1 MGGSVTARDKETA
14 ASEGFAPRTAAVRT
28 RRGAVADCM
37 FRRFILVFAL
47 LCGMIL
53 PLGGCSVDTGTSP
66 EDFSKAAREHGL
78 TVKDLGDGCSNAAN
92 VIGSDLSD
100 LSDEI
105 TFKSCS
111 AAADSSEDGIVVIYV
126 EALDPIDA
134 KKSLNNYSG
143 YLKSKVTNM
152 TNVPNGLE
160 FSYSEDWG
168 AIYAKRYSILFA
180 LASTANRDRAKAF
193 SQSMGY
199 GVKSIDSHDLVR
211 PACYALAF
219 VIGVISY
226 VWKMFRQ
233 KRQAA
238 RMARLAW
245 QQQATAPSMP
255 MSTGSVAM
263 PVMPTNATF
272 TPNVPAAS
280 VPDVNV
286 PATSVPGAGVGMPM
300 SPDLSQTQFGTFQPQ
315 YPAQPQYAGQQQFL
329 PQPQADEPM
338 REQSQNVYQPQT
350 FEPLSFEPQS
360 AGSQSSGSQP
370 LEPQSFAPQSFT
382 PQSPEPQAL
391 EPQTFEPQTFFP
403 QPSPDQ
409 QLSALQFGV
418 PSQDA
423 ESVPDAP
430 QLFQPQSFE
439 PQSFTAQPSGIQ
451 PDDDQSQYPERQ

>member
-14 ASEGFAPRTAAVRT
+14 ASEGFAPRAAAMRT
-28 RRGAVADCM
+28 RRGAGADCAL
-37 FRRFILVFAL
+37 RRFILVFAL

-66 EDFSKAAREHGL
+66 EDFSKAAREHGMM
-78 TVKDLGDGCSNAAN
+78 VKDLGDGCSNAAN

-160 FSYSEDWG
+160 FSYSGDWG
-168 AIYAKRYSILFA
+168 AVYAKRYSILFA
-180 LASTANRDRAKAF
+180 LAGTANRDRAKAF

-199 GVKSIDSHDLVR
+199 GVKSIDSHDLIR

-233 KRQAA
+233 KGQAA

-255 MSTGSVAM
+255 MST
-263 PVMPTNATF
+263 
-272 TPNVPAAS
+272 
-280 VPDVNV
+280 
-286 PATSVPGAGVGMPM
+286 
-300 SPDLSQTQFGTFQPQ
+300 DLSQTQFGTFQPQ
-315 YPAQPQYAGQQQFL
+315 YPAQPQYAARQQFL

-338 REQSQNVYQPQT
+338 QEQS
-350 FEPLSFEPQS
+350 
-360 AGSQSSGSQP
+360 
-370 LEPQSFAPQSFT
+370 
-382 PQSPEPQAL
+382 
-391 EPQTFEPQTFFP
+391 QTFFP
-403 QPSPDQ
+403 QPIPDQ
-409 QLSALQFGV
+409 SSALQFDV
-418 PSQDA
+418 SSQNA
-423 ESVPDAP
+423 GSVPDAP
-430 QLFQPQSFE
+430 QLFDHSRSPLSHLIF
-439 PQSFTAQPSGIQ
+439 SRMTTSRDILTSRNIPSGSRRVGRAWAMSGCRHELAQ
-451 PDDDQSQYPERQ
+451 

>member
-1 MGGSVTARDKETA
+1 MGGSVTARDEETA
-14 ASEGFAPRTAAVRT
+14 ASEGFVPRTAVVCT
-28 RRGAVADCM
+28 RRGAGVDCM

-66 EDFSKAAREHGL
+66 EDFSKAAREHGMM
-78 TVKDLGDGCSNAAN
+78 VKDLGDGCSNAAN

-111 AAADSSEDGIVVIYV
+111 AAADSSEDGIVMIYV

-134 KKSLNNYSG
+134 EKSLNNYSG
-143 YLKSKVTNM
+143 YLKSKVINM

-160 FSYSEDWG
+160 FSYSGDWG

-180 LASTANRDRAKAF
+180 LAGTANRDRAKAF

-199 GVKSIDSHDLVR
+199 GVKSIDSHDLIR

-233 KRQAA
+233 KGQAA

-255 MSTGSVAM
+255 MST
-263 PVMPTNATF
+263 
-272 TPNVPAAS
+272 
-280 VPDVNV
+280 
-286 PATSVPGAGVGMPM
+286 
-300 SPDLSQTQFGTFQPQ
+300 DLSQTQFGTFQPQ
-315 YPAQPQYAGQQQFL
+315 YPAQPQYAARQQFL

-338 REQSQNVYQPQT
+338 QEQS
-350 FEPLSFEPQS
+350 
-360 AGSQSSGSQP
+360 
-370 LEPQSFAPQSFT
+370 
-382 PQSPEPQAL
+382 
-391 EPQTFEPQTFFP
+391 QTFFP
-403 QPSPDQ
+403 QPIPDQ
-409 QLSALQFGV
+409 SSALQFDV
-418 PSQDA
+418 SSQNA
-423 ESVPDAP
+423 GSVPDAP
-430 QLFQPQSFE
+430 QLFDHSRSPLSHLIF
-439 PQSFTAQPSGIQ
+439 SRMTTSRDILTSRNIPSGSRRVGRAWAMSGCRHELAQ
-451 PDDDQSQYPERQ
+451 

>member
-1 MGGSVTARDKETA
+1 MGGSVTARDEETA
-14 ASEGFAPRTAAVRT
+14 ASEGFVPRTAVVCT
-28 RRGAVADCM
+28 RRGAGVDCM

-66 EDFSKAAREHGL
+66 EDFSKEAREHGL
-78 TVKDLGDGCSNAAN
+78 TVEDLGHGCSNAAN

-111 AAADSSEDGIVVIYV
+111 AAADSSEDGIVMIYV

-134 KKSLNNYSG
+134 EKSLNNYSG
-143 YLKSKVTNM
+143 YLKSKVINM

-160 FSYSEDWG
+160 FSYSGDWG

-180 LASTANRDRAKAF
+180 LAGTANRDRAKAF

-199 GVKSIDSHDLVR
+199 GVKSIDSHDLIR

-255 MSTGSVAM
+255 MST
-263 PVMPTNATF
+263 
-272 TPNVPAAS
+272 
-280 VPDVNV
+280 
-286 PATSVPGAGVGMPM
+286 
-300 SPDLSQTQFGTFQPQ
+300 DLSQTQFGTFQPQ
-315 YPAQPQYAGQQQFL
+315 YPAQPQYAARQQFL

-338 REQSQNVYQPQT
+338 QEQS
-350 FEPLSFEPQS
+350 
-360 AGSQSSGSQP
+360 
-370 LEPQSFAPQSFT
+370 
-382 PQSPEPQAL
+382 
-391 EPQTFEPQTFFP
+391 QTFFP
-403 QPSPDQ
+403 QPIPDQ
-409 QLSALQFGV
+409 SSALQFDV
-418 PSQDA
+418 SSQNA
-423 ESVPDAP
+423 GSVPDAP
-430 QLFQPQSFE
+430 QLFDHSRSPLSHLIF
-439 PQSFTAQPSGIQ
+439 SRMTTSRDILTSRNIPSGSRRVGRAWAMSGCRHELAQ
-451 PDDDQSQYPERQ
+451 

>member
-1 MGGSVTARDKETA
+1 M
-14 ASEGFAPRTAAVRT
+14 
-28 RRGAVADCM
+28 
-37 FRRFILVFAL
+37 
-47 LCGMIL
+47 
-53 PLGGCSVDTGTSP
+53 
-66 EDFSKAAREHGL
+66 
-78 TVKDLGDGCSNAAN
+78 
-92 VIGSDLSD
+92 
-100 LSDEI
+100 
-105 TFKSCS
+105 
-111 AAADSSEDGIVVIYV
+111 IYV

-134 KKSLNNYSG
+134 EKSLNNYSG
-143 YLKSKVTNM
+143 YLKSKVINM

-160 FSYSEDWG
+160 FSYSGDWG

-180 LASTANRDRAKAF
+180 LAGTANRDRAKAF

-199 GVKSIDSHDLVR
+199 GVKSIDSHDLIR

-263 PVMPTNATF
+263 PVMPTNDTF

-286 PATSVPGAGVGMPM
+286 PTTSVPGAGVGMPM

-315 YPAQPQYAGQQQFL
+315 YPAQPQYTGQQQFL
-329 PQPQADEPM
+329 PQPQTDEPM

-360 AGSQSSGSQP
+360 AGSQSSGSQSSGSQP

-382 PQSPEPQAL
+382 QQSPEPQAL

-418 PSQDA
+418 SSQNA
-423 ESVPDAP
+423 GSAPDAP

>member
-14 ASEGFAPRTAAVRT
+14 ASEGFAPRAAAMRT
-28 RRGAVADCM
+28 RRGAGADCAL
-37 FRRFILVFAL
+37 RRFILVFAL

-66 EDFSKAAREHGL
+66 EDFSKEAREHGL
-78 TVKDLGDGCSNAAN
+78 TVEDLGHGCSNAAN

-160 FSYSEDWG
+160 FSYSGDWG
-168 AIYAKRYSILFA
+168 AVYAKRYSILFA
-180 LASTANRDRAKAF
+180 LAGTANRDRAKAF

-199 GVKSIDSHDLVR
+199 GVKSIDSHDLIR

-233 KRQAA
+233 KGQAA

-255 MSTGSVAM
+255 MST
-263 PVMPTNATF
+263 
-272 TPNVPAAS
+272 
-280 VPDVNV
+280 
-286 PATSVPGAGVGMPM
+286 
-300 SPDLSQTQFGTFQPQ
+300 DLSQTQFGTFQPQ
-315 YPAQPQYAGQQQFL
+315 YTAQPQYAARQQFL

-338 REQSQNVYQPQT
+338 QEQS
-350 FEPLSFEPQS
+350 
-360 AGSQSSGSQP
+360 
-370 LEPQSFAPQSFT
+370 
-382 PQSPEPQAL
+382 
-391 EPQTFEPQTFFP
+391 QTFFP
-403 QPSPDQ
+403 QPIPDQ
-409 QLSALQFGV
+409 SSALQFDV
-418 PSQDA
+418 SSQNA
-423 ESVPDAP
+423 GSVPDAP
-430 QLFQPQSFE
+430 QLFDHSRSPLSHLIF
-439 PQSFTAQPSGIQ
+439 SRMTTSRDILTSRNIPSGSRRVGRAWAMSGCRHELAQ
-451 PDDDQSQYPERQ
+451 

>member
-1 MGGSVTARDKETA
+1 MGGSVTARDEETA
-14 ASEGFAPRTAAVRT
+14 ASEGFVPRTAVVCT
-28 RRGAVADCM
+28 RRGAGVDCM

-66 EDFSKAAREHGL
+66 EDFSKEAREHGL
-78 TVKDLGDGCSNAAN
+78 TVEDLGHGCSNAAN

-111 AAADSSEDGIVVIYV
+111 AAADSSEDGIVMIYV

-134 KKSLNNYSG
+134 EKSLNNYSG
-143 YLKSKVTNM
+143 YLKSKVINM

-160 FSYSEDWG
+160 FSYSGDWG

-180 LASTANRDRAKAF
+180 LAGTANRDRAKAF

-199 GVKSIDSHDLVR
+199 GVKSIDSHDLIR

-233 KRQAA
+233 KGQAA

-255 MSTGSVAM
+255 MST
-263 PVMPTNATF
+263 
-272 TPNVPAAS
+272 
-280 VPDVNV
+280 
-286 PATSVPGAGVGMPM
+286 
-300 SPDLSQTQFGTFQPQ
+300 DLSQTQFGTFQPQ
-315 YPAQPQYAGQQQFL
+315 YPAQPQYAARQQFL

-338 REQSQNVYQPQT
+338 QEQS
-350 FEPLSFEPQS
+350 
-360 AGSQSSGSQP
+360 
-370 LEPQSFAPQSFT
+370 
-382 PQSPEPQAL
+382 
-391 EPQTFEPQTFFP
+391 QTFFP
-403 QPSPDQ
+403 QPIPDQ
-409 QLSALQFGV
+409 SSALQFDV
-418 PSQDA
+418 SSQNA
-423 ESVPDAP
+423 GYVPDAP
-430 QLFQPQSFE
+430 QLFDHSRSPLSHLIF
-439 PQSFTAQPSGIQ
+439 SRMTTSRDILTSRNIPSGSRRVGRAWAMSGCRHELAQ
-451 PDDDQSQYPERQ
+451 

>member
-1 MGGSVTARDKETA
+1 MGGSVTARDEETA
-14 ASEGFAPRTAAVRT
+14 ASEGFVPRTAVVCT
-28 RRGAVADCM
+28 RRGAGVDCM

-66 EDFSKAAREHGL
+66 EDFSKEAREHGL
-78 TVKDLGDGCSNAAN
+78 TVEDLGDGCSNAAN

-111 AAADSSEDGIVVIYV
+111 AAADSSEDGIVMIYV

-134 KKSLNNYSG
+134 EKSLNSYSG

-160 FSYSEDWG
+160 FSYSGDWG

-180 LASTANRDRAKAF
+180 VAGTANRDRAKAF

-199 GVKSIDSHDLVR
+199 GVKSIDSHDLIR

-233 KRQAA
+233 KGQAA

-255 MSTGSVAM
+255 MSTDLSQARSSRNIRRSHNTRRDSSSCLSRRPM
-263 PVMPTNATF
+263 NRCRSSRRP
-272 TPNVPAAS
+272 S
-280 VPDVNV
+280 SRSRSR
-286 PATSVPGAGVGMPM
+286 TSRPHCSSTSRPRM
-300 SPDLSQTQFGTFQPQ
+300 PDLSLMLRSCSTTVVHRSAIW
-315 YPAQPQYAGQQQFL
+315 Y
-329 PQPQADEPM
+329 
-338 REQSQNVYQPQT
+338 
-350 FEPLSFEPQS
+350 S
-360 AGSQSSGSQP
+360 AG
-370 LEPQSFAPQSFT
+370 
-382 PQSPEPQAL
+382 
-391 EPQTFEPQTFFP
+391 
-403 QPSPDQ
+403 
-409 QLSALQFGV
+409 
-418 PSQDA
+418 
-423 ESVPDAP
+423 
-430 QLFQPQSFE
+430 
-439 PQSFTAQPSGIQ
+439 
-451 PDDDQSQYPERQ
+451 

>member
-14 ASEGFAPRTAAVRT
+14 ASEGFAPRAAAMRT
-28 RRGAVADCM
+28 RRGAGADCAL
-37 FRRFILVFAL
+37 RRFILVFAL

-160 FSYSEDWG
+160 FSYSGDWG
-168 AIYAKRYSILFA
+168 AVYAKRYSILFA

-226 VWKMFRQ
+226 VWKMIRQ

-255 MSTGSVAM
+255 MS
-263 PVMPTNATF
+263 
-272 TPNVPAAS
+272 
-280 VPDVNV
+280 
-286 PATSVPGAGVGMPM
+286 
-300 SPDLSQTQFGTFQPQ
+300 PDLSQTQFGTFQPQ
-315 YPAQPQYAGQQQFL
+315 YPAQPQYTGQQQFL
-329 PQPQADEPM
+329 PQPQTDEPM

-360 AGSQSSGSQP
+360 AGSQSSGSQSSGSQP

-439 PQSFTAQPSGIQ
+439 PQSFTAQPSDIQ
-451 PDDDQSQYPERQ
+451 PDDGQPRYPDQSQYPERQ

>member
-1 MGGSVTARDKETA
+1 MGGSVTARDEETA
-14 ASEGFAPRTAAVRT
+14 ASEGFVPRTAVVCT
-28 RRGAVADCM
+28 RRGAGVDCM

-66 EDFSKAAREHGL
+66 EDFSKEAREHGL
-78 TVKDLGDGCSNAAN
+78 TVEDLGHGCSNAAN

-111 AAADSSEDGIVVIYV
+111 AAADSSEDGIVMIYV

-134 KKSLNNYSG
+134 EKLLNNYSG

-160 FSYSEDWG
+160 FSYSGDWG

-180 LASTANRDRAKAF
+180 LAGTANRDRAKAF

-199 GVKSIDSHDLVR
+199 GVKSIDSHDLIR

-233 KRQAA
+233 KGQAA

-255 MSTGSVAM
+255 MST
-263 PVMPTNATF
+263 
-272 TPNVPAAS
+272 
-280 VPDVNV
+280 
-286 PATSVPGAGVGMPM
+286 
-300 SPDLSQTQFGTFQPQ
+300 DLSQAQFGTFQPQ
-315 YPAQPQYAGQQQFL
+315 YPAQPQYAARQQFL

-338 REQSQNVYQPQT
+338 QEQS
-350 FEPLSFEPQS
+350 
-360 AGSQSSGSQP
+360 
-370 LEPQSFAPQSFT
+370 
-382 PQSPEPQAL
+382 
-391 EPQTFEPQTFFP
+391 QTFFP
-403 QPSPDQ
+403 QPIPDQ
-409 QLSALQFGV
+409 SSALQFDV
-418 PSQDA
+418 SSQNA
-423 ESVPDAP
+423 GSVPDAP
-430 QLFQPQSFE
+430 QLFDHSRSPLSHLVF
-439 PQSFTAQPSGIQ
+439 SRMTTSRDILTSRNIPSGSRRVGRAWAMSGCRHELAQ
-451 PDDDQSQYPERQ
+451 

>member
-1 MGGSVTARDKETA
+1 MGGSVTARDEETA
-14 ASEGFAPRTAAVRT
+14 ASEGFVPRTAVVCT
-28 RRGAVADCM
+28 RRGAGVDCM

-66 EDFSKAAREHGL
+66 EDFSKEAREHGL
-78 TVKDLGDGCSNAAN
+78 TVEDLGHGCSNAAN

-111 AAADSSEDGIVVIYV
+111 AAADSSEDGIVMIYV

-134 KKSLNNYSG
+134 EKSLNNYSG
-143 YLKSKVTNM
+143 YLKSKVINM

-160 FSYSEDWG
+160 FSYSGDWG

-180 LASTANRDRAKAF
+180 LAGTANRDRAKAF

-199 GVKSIDSHDLVR
+199 GVKSIDSHDLIR

-233 KRQAA
+233 KGQAA

-255 MSTGSVAM
+255 MST
-263 PVMPTNATF
+263 
-272 TPNVPAAS
+272 
-280 VPDVNV
+280 
-286 PATSVPGAGVGMPM
+286 
-300 SPDLSQTQFGTFQPQ
+300 DLSQTQFGTFQPQ
-315 YPAQPQYAGQQQFL
+315 YPAQPQYAARQQFL

-338 REQSQNVYQPQT
+338 QEQS
-350 FEPLSFEPQS
+350 
-360 AGSQSSGSQP
+360 
-370 LEPQSFAPQSFT
+370 
-382 PQSPEPQAL
+382 
-391 EPQTFEPQTFFP
+391 QTFFP
-403 QPSPDQ
+403 QPIPDQ
-409 QLSALQFGV
+409 SSALQFDV
-418 PSQDA
+418 SSQNA
-423 ESVPDAP
+423 GSVPDAP
-430 QLFQPQSFE
+430 QLFDHSRSPLSHLIF
-439 PQSFTAQPSGIQ
+439 SRMTTSRDILNSRNIPSGSRRVGRAWAMSGCRHELAQ
-451 PDDDQSQYPERQ
+451 

>member
-1 MGGSVTARDKETA
+1 MGGSVTVRDEETA
-14 ASEGFAPRTAAVRT
+14 ASEGFAPRAAAVRT

-66 EDFSKAAREHGL
+66 EDFSKAAREHGM

-211 PACYALAF
+211 PA
-219 VIGVISY
+219 GV
-226 VWKMFRQ
+226 
-233 KRQAA
+233 
-238 RMARLAW
+238 
-245 QQQATAPSMP
+245 
-255 MSTGSVAM
+255 
-263 PVMPTNATF
+263 
-272 TPNVPAAS
+272 
-280 VPDVNV
+280 
-286 PATSVPGAGVGMPM
+286 
-300 SPDLSQTQFGTFQPQ
+300 
-315 YPAQPQYAGQQQFL
+315 
-329 PQPQADEPM
+329 
-338 REQSQNVYQPQT
+338 
-350 FEPLSFEPQS
+350 
-360 AGSQSSGSQP
+360 
-370 LEPQSFAPQSFT
+370 
-382 PQSPEPQAL
+382 
-391 EPQTFEPQTFFP
+391 
-403 QPSPDQ
+403 
-409 QLSALQFGV
+409 
-418 PSQDA
+418 
-423 ESVPDAP
+423 
-430 QLFQPQSFE
+430 
-439 PQSFTAQPSGIQ
+439 
-451 PDDDQSQYPERQ
+451 

>member
-1 MGGSVTARDKETA
+1 MGGSVTARDEETA
-14 ASEGFAPRTAAVRT
+14 ASEGFVPRTAVVCT
-28 RRGAVADCM
+28 RRGAGVDCM

-66 EDFSKAAREHGL
+66 EDFSKEVREHGL
-78 TVKDLGDGCSNAAN
+78 TVEDLGHGCSNAAN

-111 AAADSSEDGIVVIYV
+111 AAADSSEDGIVMIYV

-134 KKSLNNYSG
+134 EKSLNNYSG
-143 YLKSKVTNM
+143 YLKSKVINM

-160 FSYSEDWG
+160 FSYSGDWG

-180 LASTANRDRAKAF
+180 LAGTANRDRAKAF

-199 GVKSIDSHDLVR
+199 GVKSIDSHDLIR

-233 KRQAA
+233 KGQAA

-255 MSTGSVAM
+255 MST
-263 PVMPTNATF
+263 
-272 TPNVPAAS
+272 
-280 VPDVNV
+280 
-286 PATSVPGAGVGMPM
+286 
-300 SPDLSQTQFGTFQPQ
+300 DLSQTQFGTFQPQ
-315 YPAQPQYAGQQQFL
+315 YPAQPQYAARQQFL

-338 REQSQNVYQPQT
+338 QEQS
-350 FEPLSFEPQS
+350 
-360 AGSQSSGSQP
+360 
-370 LEPQSFAPQSFT
+370 
-382 PQSPEPQAL
+382 
-391 EPQTFEPQTFFP
+391 QTFFP
-403 QPSPDQ
+403 QPIPDQ
-409 QLSALQFGV
+409 SSALQFDV
-418 PSQDA
+418 SSQNA
-423 ESVPDAP
+423 GSAPDAP
-430 QLFQPQSFE
+430 QLFDHSRSPLSHLVF
-439 PQSFTAQPSGIQ
+439 SRMTTSRDILTSRNIPSGSRRVGRAWAMSGCRHELAQ
-451 PDDDQSQYPERQ
+451 

>member
-14 ASEGFAPRTAAVRT
+14 ASEGFAPRAAAMRT
-28 RRGAVADCM
+28 RRGAGADCAL
-37 FRRFILVFAL
+37 RRFILVFAL

-66 EDFSKAAREHGL
+66 EDFSKEAREHGL
-78 TVKDLGDGCSNAAN
+78 TVEDLGHGCSNAAN

-111 AAADSSEDGIVVIYV
+111 AAADSSEDGIVMIYV

-134 KKSLNNYSG
+134 EKSLNNYSG
-143 YLKSKVTNM
+143 YLKSKVINM

-160 FSYSEDWG
+160 FSYSGDWG

-180 LASTANRDRAKAF
+180 LAGTANRDRAKAF

-199 GVKSIDSHDLVR
+199 GVKSIDSHDLIR

-233 KRQAA
+233 KGQAA

-255 MSTGSVAM
+255 MST
-263 PVMPTNATF
+263 
-272 TPNVPAAS
+272 
-280 VPDVNV
+280 
-286 PATSVPGAGVGMPM
+286 
-300 SPDLSQTQFGTFQPQ
+300 DLSQTQFGTFQPQ
-315 YPAQPQYAGQQQFL
+315 YPAQPQYAARQQFL

-338 REQSQNVYQPQT
+338 QEQS
-350 FEPLSFEPQS
+350 
-360 AGSQSSGSQP
+360 
-370 LEPQSFAPQSFT
+370 
-382 PQSPEPQAL
+382 
-391 EPQTFEPQTFFP
+391 QTFFP
-403 QPSPDQ
+403 QPIPDQ
-409 QLSALQFGV
+409 SSALQFDV
-418 PSQDA
+418 SSQNA
-423 ESVPDAP
+423 GSVPDAP
-430 QLFQPQSFE
+430 QLFDHSRSPLSHLIF
-439 PQSFTAQPSGIQ
+439 SRMTTSRDILTSRNIPSGSRRVGRAWAMSGCRHELAQ
-451 PDDDQSQYPERQ
+451 

>member
-1 MGGSVTARDKETA
+1 MGGSVTARDEETA
-14 ASEGFAPRTAAVRT
+14 ASEGFVPRTAVVCT
-28 RRGAVADCM
+28 RRGAGVDCM

-66 EDFSKAAREHGL
+66 EDFSKAAREHGMM
-78 TVKDLGDGCSNAAN
+78 VKDLGDGCSNAAN

-160 FSYSEDWG
+160 FSYSGDWG
-168 AIYAKRYSILFA
+168 AVYAKRYSILFA
-180 LASTANRDRAKAF
+180 LASTANRDRAKEF

-233 KRQAA
+233 KGQAA

-255 MSTGSVAM
+255 MST
-263 PVMPTNATF
+263 
-272 TPNVPAAS
+272 
-280 VPDVNV
+280 
-286 PATSVPGAGVGMPM
+286 
-300 SPDLSQTQFGTFQPQ
+300 DLSQTQFGTFQPQ
-315 YPAQPQYAGQQQFL
+315 YPAQPQYAARQQFL

-338 REQSQNVYQPQT
+338 QEQS
-350 FEPLSFEPQS
+350 
-360 AGSQSSGSQP
+360 
-370 LEPQSFAPQSFT
+370 
-382 PQSPEPQAL
+382 
-391 EPQTFEPQTFFP
+391 QTFFP
-403 QPSPDQ
+403 QPIPDQ
-409 QLSALQFGV
+409 SSALQFDV
-418 PSQDA
+418 SSQNA
-423 ESVPDAP
+423 GSVPDAP
-430 QLFQPQSFE
+430 QLFDHSRSPLSHLIF
-439 PQSFTAQPSGIQ
+439 SRMTTSRDILTSRNIPSGSRRVGRAWAMSGCRHELAQ
-451 PDDDQSQYPERQ
+451 

>member
-14 ASEGFAPRTAAVRT
+14 ASEGFAPRAAAMRT
-28 RRGAVADCM
+28 RRGAGADCAL
-37 FRRFILVFAL
+37 RRFILVFAL

-66 EDFSKAAREHGL
+66 EDFSKAAREHGMM
-78 TVKDLGDGCSNAAN
+78 VKDLGDGCSNAAN

-160 FSYSEDWG
+160 FSYSGDWG
-168 AIYAKRYSILFA
+168 AVYAKRYSILFA
-180 LASTANRDRAKAF
+180 LASTANRDRAKEF

-233 KRQAA
+233 KMQAA
-238 RMARLAW
+238 KMTRLAW

-255 MSTGSVAM
+255 MS
-263 PVMPTNATF
+263 
-272 TPNVPAAS
+272 
-280 VPDVNV
+280 
-286 PATSVPGAGVGMPM
+286 
-300 SPDLSQTQFGTFQPQ
+300 PDLSQAQFGTFQPQ
-315 YPAQPQYAGQQQFL
+315 YPVQPQYAGQQQFL

-350 FEPLSFEPQS
+350 FEPQS
-360 AGSQSSGSQP
+360 LP
-370 LEPQSFAPQSFT
+370 
-382 PQSPEPQAL
+382 
-391 EPQTFEPQTFFP
+391 
-403 QPSPDQ
+403 
-409 QLSALQFGV
+409 
-418 PSQDA
+418 
-423 ESVPDAP
+423 
-430 QLFQPQSFE
+430 
-439 PQSFTAQPSGIQ
+439 AQPSGIQ

>member
-1 MGGSVTARDKETA
+1 M
-14 ASEGFAPRTAAVRT
+14 RT
-28 RRGAVADCM
+28 RRGAVADCVLS
-37 FRRFILVFAL
+37 RFILVFAL

-66 EDFSKAAREHGL
+66 EDFSKAAREHGM
-78 TVKDLGDGCSNAAN
+78 TVKDLGDSCSNAADF
-92 VIGSDLSD
+92 SSADLSRLRSGD
-100 LSDEI
+100 ITFSACSLATVPNNDEI
-105 TFKSCS
+105 
-111 AAADSSEDGIVVIYV
+111 AVIYL

-134 KKSLNNYSG
+134 KKSLSRFNDD
-143 YLKSKVTNM
+143 LKSDATGL
-152 TNVPNGLE
+152 TSVPNGLE
-160 FSYSEDWG
+160 FSDQGYWG
-168 AIYAKRYSILFA
+168 GVYIKRYSVLFA
-180 LASTANRDRAKAF
+180 MANNANKDRAKEL
-193 SQSMGY
+193 SRSMGY

-255 MSTGSVAM
+255 MSTGAVAM
-263 PVMPTNATF
+263 PVMPTNVTF
-272 TPNVPAAS
+272 TPNGPATS

-286 PATSVPGAGVGMPM
+286 PATSVPGAGVGMPV
-300 SPDLSQTQFGTFQPQ
+300 SPDLSQAQFGPFQPQ
-315 YPAQPQYAGQQQFL
+315 YPVQSQYAGQQQFL

-338 REQSQNVYQPQT
+338 REQSQNVYQPQPYQPQT

-360 AGSQSSGSQP
+360 AGSQP
-370 LEPQSFAPQSFT
+370 LEPQSFAPQSSQSQFFT
-382 PQSPEPQAL
+382 SQSFAPQSPEPQSP

-409 QLSALQFGV
+409 QLPALQFGV
-418 PSQDA
+418 SSQNVGSA
-423 ESVPDAP
+423 PDVP
-430 QLFQPQSFE
+430 QLFE

-451 PDDDQSQYPERQ
+451 PDDDQPRYPDQSQYPERQ

>member
-1 MGGSVTARDKETA
+1 M
-14 ASEGFAPRTAAVRT
+14 RT
-28 RRGAVADCM
+28 RRGAGADCAL
-37 FRRFILVFAL
+37 RRFILVFAL

-66 EDFSKAAREHGL
+66 EDFSKAAREHGMM
-78 TVKDLGDGCSNAAN
+78 VKDLGDGCSNAAN

-160 FSYSEDWG
+160 FSYSGDWG
-168 AIYAKRYSILFA
+168 AVYAKRYSILFA
-180 LASTANRDRAKAF
+180 LASTANRDRAKEF

-233 KRQAA
+233 KGQAA

-255 MSTGSVAM
+255 MST
-263 PVMPTNATF
+263 
-272 TPNVPAAS
+272 
-280 VPDVNV
+280 
-286 PATSVPGAGVGMPM
+286 
-300 SPDLSQTQFGTFQPQ
+300 DLSQTQFGTFQPQ
-315 YPAQPQYAGQQQFL
+315 YPAQPQYAARQQFL

-338 REQSQNVYQPQT
+338 QEQS
-350 FEPLSFEPQS
+350 
-360 AGSQSSGSQP
+360 
-370 LEPQSFAPQSFT
+370 
-382 PQSPEPQAL
+382 
-391 EPQTFEPQTFFP
+391 QTFFP
-403 QPSPDQ
+403 QPIPDQ
-409 QLSALQFGV
+409 SSALQFDV
-418 PSQDA
+418 SSQNA
-423 ESVPDAP
+423 GSVPDAP
-430 QLFQPQSFE
+430 QLFDHSRSPLSHLIF
-439 PQSFTAQPSGIQ
+439 SRMTTSRDILTSRNIPSGSRRVGRAWAMSGCRHELAQ
-451 PDDDQSQYPERQ
+451 

>member
-14 ASEGFAPRTAAVRT
+14 ASEGFAPRAAAMRT
-28 RRGAVADCM
+28 RRGAGADCAL
-37 FRRFILVFAL
+37 RRFILVFAL

-66 EDFSKAAREHGL
+66 EDFSKAAREHGMM
-78 TVKDLGDGCSNAAN
+78 VKDLGDGCSNAAN

-160 FSYSEDWG
+160 FSYSGDWG
-168 AIYAKRYSILFA
+168 AVYAKRYSILFA
-180 LASTANRDRAKAF
+180 LASTANRDRAKEF

-255 MSTGSVAM
+255 MST
-263 PVMPTNATF
+263 
-272 TPNVPAAS
+272 
-280 VPDVNV
+280 
-286 PATSVPGAGVGMPM
+286 
-300 SPDLSQTQFGTFQPQ
+300 DLSQTQFGTFQPQ
-315 YPAQPQYAGQQQFL
+315 YPAQPQYAARQQFL

-338 REQSQNVYQPQT
+338 QEQS
-350 FEPLSFEPQS
+350 
-360 AGSQSSGSQP
+360 
-370 LEPQSFAPQSFT
+370 
-382 PQSPEPQAL
+382 
-391 EPQTFEPQTFFP
+391 QTFFP
-403 QPSPDQ
+403 QPIPDQ
-409 QLSALQFGV
+409 SSALQFDV
-418 PSQDA
+418 SSQNA
-423 ESVPDAP
+423 GSVPDAP
-430 QLFQPQSFE
+430 QLFDHSRSPLSHLIF
-439 PQSFTAQPSGIQ
+439 SRMTTSRDILTSRNIPSGSRRVGRAWAMSGCRHELAQ
-451 PDDDQSQYPERQ
+451 